1 MVTNYLCPY
10 LFSTPLSSLFGQII
24 LGLVVDFSLLPRCR
38 DMRHIFLK
46 NCETYFT
53 YSRPV
58 VPFVK
63 YKDSKVILH
72 IPEHIQRF
80 RSPGR
85 WKVRYRYT
93 SWRPDWGQL
102 VLKAPKNLTFR
113 APLTSE
119 LAALVEKQQ
128 LITPARERLF
138 WKFPTTSHEWIR
150 YME

>member
-1 MVTNYLCPY
+1 MVTNSLCTY

-58 VPFVK
+58 VSLVK
-63 YKDSKVILH
+63 YKDSEVILH

-80 RSPGR
+80 RSPGP
-85 WKVRYRYT
+85 WKVRYRCT

-102 VLKAPKNLTFR
+102 VLKAPTKLDFLDFG
-113 APLTSE
+113 AAGGVGGEAADSTS
-119 LAALVEKQQ
+119 
-128 LITPARERLF
+128 PARERLF